1 MATNDELEKGK
12 KLLKDQAVEAGF
24 IDNAFKSLAATL
36 KEMFEEVIDDLQ
48 NVDTISAKIA
58 KSYERDIT
66 SSIKKMSGSLE
77 KNLDIQLKINRGQ
90 NASKEITAQLEKLDT
105 RRALTEEKINQA
117 FKDKPD
123 LANKALEVLKET
135 HEIEKANLENLQ
147 QQNIDKQK
155 SKSLFSV
162 VGDILSD
169 NADKLDKSGTLSGIL
184 KGNFA
189 EVVTPA
195 RIFEVALV
203 ATVKAMAEASNLTAN
218 IAQNT
223 GLSAQNSIQIQRNF
237 ARLAANSNEVFINSK
252 RLNESFGKL
261 SSETGIISSFGGDT
275 LVSFTQLT
283 EQLGLGAEQATQLAL
298 VSRLQGTNTKS
309 TLENTVA
316 TVNAINKQNGVN
328 LSSREIFNDISSASK
343 AIVVSLGM
351 NPQLLAQAAAEARSL
366 GSTLGEID
374 QIAESLLNFES
385 SIENE
390 LTAEL
395 LTGKQLNFEK
405 ARLLALN
412 NDLAGVSKEL
422 ADNEELFSSFA
433 NGNRIT
439 QQAIADTIGISRDQ
453 MAEMVM
459 QQKFLTLGAQGFT
472 AEYGEQTYQ
481 QMLQLSATK
490 RLEESMTKLKTAL
503 VDLVTP
509 LVPIIDAFSYVISGI
524 ANLPSKLASGGSSRS
539 DFDYD
544 RMASAMSNVQVNSVT
559 NYSGFHS
566 KSQHA
571 MRGSYSTDV
580 RYNKSRVA

>member
-1 MATNDELEKGK
+1 MADIEKTREEIKFLNDELTSLSSK
-12 KLLKDQAVEAGF
+12 
-24 IDNAFKSLAATL
+24 FKEGLNLDELDKSS
-36 KEMFEEVIDDLQ
+36 K
-48 NVDTISAKIA
+48 KIA
-58 KSYERDIT
+58 ET
-66 SSIKKMSGSLE
+66 FSGDLSKAAKFLE
-77 KNLDIQLKINRGQ
+77 GSFARQDEFI
-90 NASKEITAQLEKLDT
+90 
-105 RRALTEEKINQA
+105 EKINDKQNVS
-117 FKDKPD
+117 KDLTKEIIKNEAKKNTI
-123 LANKALEVLKET
+123 LRAAELLKKQGV
-135 HEIEKANLENLQ
+135 EIEEEFLLLFTASVDKNIENLRTLQ
-147 QQNIDKQK
+147 DQNVEAQK
-155 SKSLFSV
+155 RRNFTLEFLEKVKENLSV
-162 VGDILSD
+162 QRLV
-169 NADKLDKSGTLSGIL
+169 KL
-184 KGNFA
+184 
-189 EVVTPA
+189 
-195 RIFEVALV
+195 ALL
-203 ATVKAMAEASNLTAN
+203 ATVNALKDGSTLTAN

-223 GLSAQNSIQIQRNF
+223 GLSAQNSLQLQKNF
-237 ARLAANSNEVFINSK
+237 ANLAANSGEVFINST
-252 RLNESFGKL
+252 RLNEAFTTLASQ
-261 SSETGIISSFGGDT
+261 TGIVSSFGGDT

-298 VSRLQGTNTKS
+298 VSRLQGTSTKS

-328 LSSREIFNDISSASK
+328 LSSKEIFNDISSASK

-366 GSTLGEID
+366 GSTLSEID

-481 QMLQLSATK
+481 QMLQLSATQK
-490 RLEESMTKLKTAL
+490 LEASMVKLKTAL

-509 LVPIIDAFSYVISGI
+509 LIPIIDAFSNVISGV
-524 ANLPSKLASGGSSRS
+524 ATLTSNVVSGGGSSQKE
-539 DFDYD
+539 FDYD
-544 RMASAMSNVQVNSVT
+544 KLASAMSNIQVNTTT
-559 NYSGFHS
+559 NYSGFNA
-566 KSQHA
+566 KSQQSSNGA
-571 MRGSYSTDV
+571 YVNDV
-580 RYNKSRVA
+580 KYNKVGMG

>member
-12 KLLKDQAVEAGF
+12 KLLKDQAVEAALVG
-24 IDNAFKSLAATL
+24 DAFKSLAATL

-48 NVDTISAKIA
+48 NVDSIAAKIA

-66 SSIKKMSGSLE
+66 SSIKKMSGDLE
-77 KNLDIQLKINRGQ
+77 KKLDIQLKINRGQ
-90 NASKEITAQLEKLDT
+90 NASKEITAQLDKLEA
-105 RRALTEEKINQA
+105 RRALTQEKIKQSFGEGTDQA
-117 FKDKPD
+117 KI
-123 LANKALEVLKET
+123 ALEVLQDTYEV
-135 HEIEKANLENLQ
+135 EKANLENLQ

-195 RIFEVALV
+195 RIFELALV

-223 GLSAQNSIQIQRNF
+223 GLSAQNSLQLQKNF
-237 ARLAANSNEVFINSK
+237 ANLAANSGEVFINSK
-252 RLNESFGKL
+252 KLNEAFTTLASQ
-261 SSETGIISSFGGDT
+261 TGIVSSFGGDT

-283 EQLGLGAEQATQLAL
+283 EQLGLGTEQATQLAL

-309 TLENTVA
+309 TLEDTVA
-316 TVNAINKQNGVN
+316 TVNAINRQNGVN
-328 LSSREIFNDISSASK
+328 LSSREIFNDISNASK

-351 NPQLLAQAAAEARSL
+351 NPQLLAQAAAEARLL
-366 GSTLGEID
+366 GLTLGEID

-412 NDLAGVSKEL
+412 NDYAEL
-422 ADNEELFSSFA
+422 SQEIRENEELSLAFA

-439 QQAIADTIGISRDQ
+439 QQAIADTVGISRDQ
-453 MAEMVM
+453 MADMVM
-459 QQKFLTLGAQGFT
+459 QQQLLTLGAEGFT

-481 QMLQLSATK
+481 QMLQLSATQK
-490 RLEESMTKLKTAL
+490 LEASMVKLKTAL

-509 LVPIIDAFSYVISGI
+509 LIPIIDAFSNVISGV
-524 ANLPSKLASGGSSRS
+524 ATLTSTVVSGGESKEI
-539 DFDYD
+539 DYD
-544 RMASAMSNVQVNSVT
+544 KMAAAMSNANVNVRVQND
-559 NYSGFHS
+559 NFG
-566 KSQHA
+566 
-571 MRGSYSTDV
+571 
-580 RYNKSRVA
+580 RYNPAATGGTYANDVKRNNIRMG

>member
-1 MATNDELEKGK
+1 MAD
-12 KLLKDQAVEAGF
+12 
-24 IDNAFKSLAATL
+24 
-36 KEMFEEVIDDLQ
+36 FED
-48 NVDTISAKIA
+48 
-58 KSYERDIT
+58 
-66 SSIKKMSGSLE
+66 IKKEQELLNDSIVSLSE
-77 KNLDIQLKINRGQ
+77 KIKTSLNKNLQDVDETTRRVANVFKNDLTKSVDKVKDSLTQQSKIQSAINDGQ
-90 NASKEITAQLEKLDT
+90 DQSKQIQKEIILNEARKDT
-105 RRALTEEKINQA
+105 LLRNANLLRSQGVEFDEESVALLVAEIDSNA
-117 FKDKPD
+117 DN
-123 LANKALEVLKET
+123 LGVLKEKN
-135 HEIEKANLENLQ
+135 IETQRER
-147 QQNIDKQK
+147 
-155 SKSLFSV
+155 
-162 VGDILSD
+162 
-169 NADKLDKSGTLSGIL
+169 
-184 KGNFA
+184 NFA
-189 EVVTPA
+189 GEILEKVKNHLSVRRLLQLA
-195 RIFEVALV
+195 VL
-203 ATVKAMAEASNLTAN
+203 ATVNALKDGSTLTAN

-223 GLSAQNSIQIQRNF
+223 GLSAQNSLQLQKNF
-237 ARLAANSNEVFINSK
+237 ANLAANSGEVFINSK
-252 RLNESFGKL
+252 KLNEAFTTLASQ
-261 SSETGIISSFGGDT
+261 TGIVSSFGGDT

-298 VSRLQGTNTKS
+298 VSRLQGTSTKS

-328 LSSREIFNDISSASK
+328 LSSKEIFNDISSASK

-366 GSTLGEID
+366 GSTLSEID

-439 QQAIADTIGISRDQ
+439 QQAIADTIGVSRDQ

-481 QMLQLSATK
+481 QMLQLSATQK
-490 RLEESMTKLKTAL
+490 LEASMVKLKTAL

-509 LVPIIDAFSYVISGI
+509 LIPIIDAFSNVISGV
-524 ANLPSKLASGGSSRS
+524 ATLTSNVVSGGGSSQKE
-539 DFDYD
+539 FDYD
-544 RMASAMSNVQVNSVT
+544 KLASAMSNIQVNTTT
-559 NYSGFHS
+559 NYSGFNA
-566 KSQHA
+566 KSQQSSNGA
-571 MRGSYSTDV
+571 YVNDV
-580 RYNKSRVA
+580 KYNKVGMG